1 MGGIAVMREIKFRT
15 WNRRRKRMS
24 EVACIKFGE
33 PITYDFVTVRM
44 TRYGHPIYEDGYLGE
59 DNNYTLMQ
67 YIGAKDKNGTE
78 IYEGDIVRSPDGKDY
93 VIRWSDLTYRFVA
106 DSIPANRVNPQLVNR
121 TIGNYEVVGNIYE
134 NLDEVEAKEKSAR
147 AAATA
152 LSAKKVVSP

>member
-1 MGGIAVMREIKFRT
+1 M
-15 WNRRRKRMS
+15 N
-24 EVACIKFGE
+24 EVVRIDFGE
-33 PITYDFVTVRM
+33 PLTYDFITVRM
-44 TRYGHPIYEDGYLGE
+44 TKQLTRHGHPVFDHGYVGD
-59 DNNYTLMQ
+59 DNNHILMQ
-67 YIGAKDKNGTE
+67 SIGAKDKNGVE

>member
-1 MGGIAVMREIKFRT
+1 MREIKFRA
-15 WNRRRKRMS
+15 WNRRINQMG

-33 PITYDFVTVRM
+33 PITYNFVTARM
-44 TRYGHPIYEDGYLGE
+44 TRYGHPIYEDDYIGE

-67 YIGAKDKNGTE
+67 YIGTKDKNGTE

-106 DSIPANRVNPQLVNR
+106 DSIPANRVSPQLVSH

-134 NLDEVEAKEKSAR
+134 DLDEGEAKEKAPG

-152 LSAKKVVSP
+152 LSADE